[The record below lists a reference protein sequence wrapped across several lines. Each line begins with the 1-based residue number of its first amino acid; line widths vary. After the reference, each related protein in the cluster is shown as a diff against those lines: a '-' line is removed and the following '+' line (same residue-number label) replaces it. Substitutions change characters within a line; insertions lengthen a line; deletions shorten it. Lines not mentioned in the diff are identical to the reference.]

1 MDSGISG
8 KTYLVETVDPSLDG
22 PVGNEP
28 DGDSRRRVLH
38 CFDHNH
44 GSYESSYCD
53 QFRDLRTAMVTSQLL

>member
-28 DGDSRRRVLH
+28 DGDSRRRFMNCAYPGSFETYKKCKHTFQKYLH
-38 CFDHNH
+38 
-44 GSYESSYCD
+44 
-53 QFRDLRTAMVTSQLL
+53 TSKN